1 MSLPTDKLL
10 WVMVG
15 GGLGSG
21 ARYLVAIASVGWLG
35 PALPWGTFAV
45 NAVGSLLLGAILARE
60 LGSENV
66 RLFLTTGIMGGFT
79 TYSTFNHETLRML
92 QAGNYRTAALYAGTT
107 FVFCLIAGAAGW
119 WLGRV

>member
-21 ARYLVAIASVGWLG
+21 ARYLVAVASIRWLG

-45 NAVGSLLLGAILARE
+45 NALGSLLLGVILAQPIA
-60 LGSENV
+60 SENLRV
-66 RLFLTTGIMGGFT
+66 FLAAGMMGGFT
-79 TYSTFNHETLRML
+79 TYSSFNHETLRMME
-92 QAGNYRTAALYAGTT
+92 AGNYLTAATYAGMT
-107 FVFCLIAGAAGW
+107 FVFCLFAGAAGL